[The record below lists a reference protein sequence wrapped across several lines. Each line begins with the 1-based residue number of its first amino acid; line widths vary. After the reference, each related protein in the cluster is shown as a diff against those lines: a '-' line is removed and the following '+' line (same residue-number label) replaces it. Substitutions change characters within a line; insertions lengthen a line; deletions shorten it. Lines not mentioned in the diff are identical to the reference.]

1 MKKINLLLIAG
12 LVSAIE
18 PIIILEDGTEFW
30 NIPANIEEFR
40 KIAIAT
46 IQWQIGDKVAE
57 SYGRRDV
64 LASASNAKAIA
75 LLAKLM
81 KPTKAQLD
89 SLGEIEKR
97 SFTKLQTLANSD
109 YAESELL
116 ESSLDAVSRNIS
128 IGTAKI
134 VKIGTAKTHD
144 EIIEIL
150 NAAWK

>member
-1 MKKINLLLIAG
+1 MKKINLLLTAG

-18 PIIILEDGTEFW
+18 PIATLEDGTEFW
-30 NIPANIEEFR
+30 NIPADVEEFR
-40 KIAIAT
+40 KIAIDTA
-46 IQWQIGDKVAE
+46 QWQIGDKVAE

-75 LLAKLM
+75 LLAKLI

-97 SFTKLQTLANSD
+97 TITKLQALAND
-109 YAESELL
+109 GYAESELL
-116 ESSLDAVSRNIS
+116 ESSLDAVSLNIS

-134 VKIGTAKTHD
+134 VKISTAKTHD